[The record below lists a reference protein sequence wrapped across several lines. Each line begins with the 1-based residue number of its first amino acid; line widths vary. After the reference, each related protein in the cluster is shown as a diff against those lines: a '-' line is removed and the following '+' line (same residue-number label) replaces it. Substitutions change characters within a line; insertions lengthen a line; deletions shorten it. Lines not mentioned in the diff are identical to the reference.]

1 MATVNVTLS
10 LSSTDLFA
18 KQNLSFT
25 ETDILA
31 PAGDQQLVGRLY
43 TTGSGTEDGIA
54 TKAIAGTGQR
64 CYVFLHNLSTTTG
77 EYIKISARRAAFGT
91 DSTDELII
99 ADDGNAIFMRLAPG
113 EFTFYPSADNTQIQ
127 CKSSANNPVVEF
139 MILEVS

>member
-1 MATVNVTLS
+1 MANANLKATFS
-10 LSSTDLFA
+10 ISSSDLFDTISLA
-18 KQNLSFT
+18 KTVSNSLTIDGDNRQGLTTMKTSTAYADLNVEALSGSS
-25 ETDILA
+25 
-31 PAGDQQLVGRLY
+31 AGLK
-43 TTGSGTEDGIA
+43 
-54 TKAIAGTGQR
+54 KA
-64 CYVFLHNLSTTTG
+64 YV
-77 EYIKISARRAAFGT
+77 YIKNT